1 LVGDGEIFRAMD
13 LLSPFEAFDNSCGS
27 LAGDTSGVIA
37 KEV

>member
-1 LVGDGEIFRAMD
+1 MD
-13 LLSPFEAFDNSCGS
+13 LQTPFEAFDNSCGS